1 MGGFLKK
8 VGLKKIAIGF
18 FFILITLAFLE
29 VGVRTIAHTA
39 FPLLRTDP
47 EVGSIM
53 VKNYSGYAWDELSHR
68 KNYIRTNSVGYVGED
83 VTLMKPTSTIRI
95 AMLGDSGIAAL
106 QVDYRKNFVHLLE
119 QHLNAS
125 STCGAYPRQY
135 EVMNFGIGSAGTFTE
150 YQTYKKK
157 IAQFKPDLVI
167 VMFDNDYDDNIIKSG
182 YDLEHYSLERKSVG
196 IKSFLLQF
204 TLPKFLYSKL
214 IGNQSFISLLHA
226 VGILEGNNALK
237 ESPESPIVAATTTV
251 PTATASSS
259 KYYTYTFDILSK
271 FRTLVEHDGAKFSVV
286 IFPNETLDYTHDGDW
301 KSDPHV
307 AYMNEFL
314 SREKFS
320 TMDPSQAL
328 YKVKRTVTGC
338 LSFDCGSHFTEVGHQ
353 IFADIL
359 YPYVA
364 KELSLGV
371 TCAPR

>member
-8 VGLKKIAIGF
+8 LRLKKIAIGIF
-18 FFILITLAFLE
+18 LVVITLAFLE
-29 VGVRTIAHTA
+29 VGVRTIARTA

-68 KNYIRTNSVGYVGED
+68 KNYIRTNSIGYVGED
-83 VTLMKPTSTIRI
+83 VSLVKPTSTVRVAI
-95 AMLGDSGIAAL
+95 LGDSGIAAL
-106 QVDYRKNFVHLLE
+106 QVDYRKNFGHLLE

-125 STCGAYPRQY
+125 STCASHDRKY

-157 IAQFKPDLVI
+157 IAQYKPDLVI

-182 YDLEHYSLERKSVG
+182 YDLEHYSEERKAVG

-214 IGNQSFISLLHA
+214 ISNQTFIALLHTA
-226 VGILEGNNALK
+226 GILEGNNALK
-237 ESPESPIVAATTTV
+237 VDTAQVATTTMAETVAATST
-251 PTATASSS
+251 

-271 FRTLVEHDGAKFSVV
+271 FRTQVMHDGAKFSVV

-301 KSDPHV
+301 NKDPHV

-314 SREKFS
+314 RHEKFS
-320 TMDPSQAL
+320 TMDPSMAL
-328 YKVKRTVTGC
+328 YKAKSEVAGC
-338 LSFDCGSHFTEVGHQ
+338 LSFDCGSHFTEQGHQ
-353 IFADIL
+353 VFERIL
-359 YPYVA
+359 YQYVA
-364 KELSLGV
+364 KELSVGEACV
-371 TCAPR
+371 PR

>member
-8 VGLKKIAIGF
+8 LRLKKIAIGLF
-18 FFILITLAFLE
+18 FVCITLAFLE

-68 KNYIRTNSVGYVGED
+68 KNYIHTNSIGYVGED
-83 VTLMKPTSTIRI
+83 VALVKANGTVRI

-119 QHLNAS
+119 QHLNAI
-125 STCGAYPRQY
+125 STCGTYPRQY

-157 IAQFKPDLVI
+157 VAQFRPDLVI

-182 YDLEHYSLERKSVG
+182 YDLEHYGEERRSVG
-196 IKSFLLQF
+196 FKSFLLQF

-214 IGNQSFISLLHA
+214 ISNQTFIALLHTI
-226 VGILEGNNALK
+226 GILEGNNALK
-237 ESPESPIVAATTTV
+237 ENPVATTTT
-251 PTATASSS
+251 TADAILASSS

-271 FRTLVEHDGAKFSVV
+271 FRTLVELGGAKFSVV
-286 IFPNETLDYTHDGDW
+286 IFPNETLNYTHDGDW
-301 KSDPHV
+301 NKDPHV
-307 AYMNEFL
+307 ANMNEFL
-314 SREKFS
+314 RREKFN
-320 TMDPSQAL
+320 TFDPSRAL
-328 YKVKRTVTGC
+328 YVAKNGVAGC
-338 LSFDCGSHFTEVGHQ
+338 LSFDCGSHFTEHGHE
-353 IFADIL
+353 IFERIL
-359 YPYVA
+359 YPYVV
-364 KELSLGV
+364 KELSLSES
-371 TCAPR
+371 CKLR